1 MSKQVAIIGAS
12 GAIGGAL
19 MQLFLAN
26 ENITVHA
33 FSRSPLE
40 THKNLIHHTMDYSN
54 DESIASCADAI
65 PPHSLDTII
74 VATGILHQDGYMPE
88 KSLQQIQRNHFQH
101 ILMANTIIPSLIIKS
116 FIGKLNNQIDSKFAL
131 LSAKLGSISDNKIG
145 GWHAYRAS
153 KAALNMIIK
162 NASIELARINK
173 RALIVGLHPGTVD
186 SPLSKP
192 FQSHVPRLF
201 TPQECAEHLCQV
213 IERLDQAHS
222 GQCLSW
228 SGDIIKP

>member
-19 MQLFLAN
+19 TQLFLTH

-40 THKNLIHHTMDYSN
+40 THKNLIHHTMDYSS

-74 VATGILHQDGYMPE
+74 VATGILHQDDYMPE
-88 KSLQQIQRNHFQH
+88 KSLQQIQRNQFQH
-101 ILMANTIIPSLIIKS
+101 ILMVNTIIPSLIIKS
-116 FIGKLNNQIDSKFAL
+116 FIAKLSKSTRSKFAL

-153 KAALNMIIK
+153 KAALNMMIK
-162 NASIELARINK
+162 NASIELRRENK
-173 RALIVGLHPGTVD
+173 HAIIIGLHPGTVD

-192 FQSHVPRLF
+192 FQSHVPKLF
-201 TPQECAEHLCQV
+201 TPQECAEHLYQV
-213 IERLDQAHS
+213 IERLNHTHS